1 VPNQNIINLYDRI
14 KELTYITGVTDI
26 SLAGA
31 ANGFSPFRSVYSHND
46 PVIYAITDGT
56 SYEIGSGVLLLADY
70 DLYDGISEYDII
82 SERTVISSSND
93 NDLVSF
99 PPGTKEVY
107 VTYPATHAVMMGS
120 GLGDLQVPQR
130 KGIAIWDSENILNY
144 DANIV
149 WDRNL
154 KTLGL
159 QNITPTYGIDLGGSG
174 DISSAIRASGY
185 YVGSTGIYFQ
195 AENGDEAEYPGGTQF
210 QHFEKNRLDDYA
222 HDEQL
227 IGQLTGSAN
236 VLELSGVV
244 NQYILFKKQNAGHV
258 FAGPPSGCTPPCS
271 PAYPSFRPL
280 ELLDI
285 PDLTSIYATFVQ
297 LTNVSGALNTSLNN
311 RITSVSGAL
320 QTQQDDAIEYLEE
333 AIASGESRLTD
344 YITAVSGELDDFIT
358 SSSGYIQLVSGVL
371 QSGINEATPIY
382 KIISSHE
389 IPIIGGGDLYT
400 TTFNVSGIIS
410 GVPYAITVTPSKALD
425 PYVIL
430 SYSYP
435 SGNNNIATV
444 FYNTDN
450 QSSSATT
457 QDFYITAKRVY

>member
-1 VPNQNIINLYDRI
+1 MPNQNIINLHDRI
-14 KELTYITGVTDI
+14 KELSYVTGTLDI
-26 SLAGA
+26 SLVGA
-31 ANGFSPFRSVYSHND
+31 AVGFSSFGSAYQHND

-56 SYEIGSGVLLLADY
+56 NYEIGSGVLLLADY
-70 DLYDGISEYDII
+70 DLEDGISEYDLI
-82 SERTVISSSND
+82 SDRTVIRSSN
-93 NDLVSF
+93 NNSLVSF

-144 DANIV
+144 DSNII
-149 WDRNL
+149 WDGNL
-154 KTLGL
+154 KALGI
-159 QNITPTYGIDLGGSG
+159 QNSTPSYGIDLGGLG

-185 YVGSTGIYFQ
+185 YVGPTGIYFKAQ
-195 AENGDEAEYPGGTQF
+195 NGDEAEYPGGTQF

-222 HDEQL
+222 HDEEML
-227 IGQLTGSAN
+227 GQLTGSAE

-244 NQYILFKKQNAGHV
+244 NQFILFKKQNAGHV

-271 PAYPSFRPL
+271 PGYPSFRPL

-285 PDLTSIYATFVQ
+285 PDLTSIYATFEQ
-297 LTNVSGALNTSLNN
+297 LTEVSGALDENLTNQIN
-311 RITSVSGAL
+311 AVSGAL
-320 QTQQDDAIEYLEE
+320 QDQQDATVETLQD
-333 AIASGESRLTD
+333 AIASGESRFTD
-344 YITAVSGELDDFIT
+344 YITAASGDLEDFKT
-358 SSSGYIQLVSGVL
+358 ASSGYIQTVSGIL
-371 QSGINEATPIY
+371 QSGIDQATPIY
-382 KIISSHE
+382 KLITNRQ

-400 TTFNVSGIIS
+400 ETFNVSGIVS
-410 GVPYAITVTPSKALD
+410 GVAYAITVTPSKVLD

-444 FYNTDN
+444 FYNTHN
-450 QSSSATT
+450 QASAATT